1 MNRLVRAL
9 FFIMVIF
16 IVSGYGQSIKKRAT
30 IDVDMVRHHLR
41 EYREEYGIP
50 GAAAVVVT
58 SKSFLSIATDG
69 VRKLGE
75 PDSIQV
81 DDRFHIG
88 SNTKAM
94 TGFMAA
100 ALVEKGLINWNTRII
115 EVFPEFAESSRAVY
129 NDKTLKDLLSHRAR
143 IMPFTSGGE
152 FAQLPEFEGEKS
164 ERRRAFAGWLLQQEP
179 VEIDTVRGYV
189 YSNAGYGIAAVML
202 EKVSGKSW
210 EQLITD
216 ELFTPLGIDG
226 RFGWPAYDDADQPW
240 GHYYETDSQRVFPHD
255 PHDEYQLPDIASAA
269 GDVSVSILDY
279 GKFLQANLIG
289 LSGKDT
295 VLTAATY
302 EVLHLRVDSMMQY
315 AVGWGLREHEG
326 YKVSRHNGSAGT
338 FYCTALVFRDKD
350 LALGIMMNGITPE
363 AEKALADLRV
373 RIMEDYLE

>member
-1 MNRLVRAL
+1 MNNKV
-9 FFIMVIF
+9 MVF
-16 IVSGYGQSIKKRAT
+16 LAVYFASAAFGFGQTVKRMA

-58 SKSFLSIATDG
+58 SESFLSIATDG
-69 VRKLGE
+69 LRKLGE

-81 DDRFHIG
+81 DDKFHIG

-94 TGFMAA
+94 TGFVAGV
-100 ALVEKGLINWNTRII
+100 LVEKGLINWNTRILD
-115 EVFPEFAESSRAVY
+115 VFPEVAESAKDVY
-129 NDKTLKDLLSHRAR
+129 RDKTLKDLLSHRAR
-143 IMPFTSGGE
+143 IMPFTSGVE
-152 FAQLPEFEGEKS
+152 FANLPEFEGEKL
-164 ERRRAFAGWLLQQEP
+164 ERRKAFAHWLLEQEP

-189 YSNAGYGIAAVML
+189 YSNAGYGIAAAML

-210 EQLITD
+210 EQLMTD
-216 ELFTPLGIDG
+216 ELFAPLGIDG
-226 RFGWPAYDDADQPW
+226 KFGWPAYDDADQPW

-269 GDVSVSILDY
+269 GDVNLSILDY
-279 GKFLQANLIG
+279 GKFLQANLLG

-302 EVLHLRVDSMMQY
+302 EILHPCVDSMMQY
-315 AVGWGLREHEG
+315 GVGWGSREHEG

-338 FYCTALVFRDKD
+338 FYCTALVFREKD
-350 LALGIMMNGITPE
+350 LALGIMINGITPE

-373 RIMEDYLE
+373 SIMENYLE

>member
-1 MNRLVRAL
+1 MHKITAVVFVLLMSAPL
-9 FFIMVIF
+9 GF
-16 IVSGYGQSIKKRAT
+16 GQSAKKTAT
-30 IDVDMVRHHLR
+30 DVDMVRHHLR

-50 GAAAVVVT
+50 GIAAVVLT
-58 SKSFLSIATDG
+58 SDSILIIAVDG

-75 PDSIQV
+75 PDSVQI

-94 TGFMAA
+94 TGFVAGV
-100 ALVEKGLINWNTRII
+100 LVEKGLISWDTRILD
-115 EVFPEFAESSRAVY
+115 VFPEFAESSKDVY
-129 NDKTLKDLLSHRAR
+129 RDKTLKDLLSHRAR
-143 IMPFTSGGE
+143 IMPFTSGVE
-152 FAQLPEFEGEKS
+152 FANLPEFEGGKS

-179 VEIDTVRGYV
+179 VEVDTVRGYV
-189 YSNAGYGIAAVML
+189 YSNAGYGIVAAMM

-210 EQLITD
+210 EQLMTD
-216 ELFTPLGIDG
+216 ELFGPLGIDG
-226 RFGWPAYDDADQPW
+226 RFGWPAYEDADQPW

-269 GDVSVSILDY
+269 GDVSLSILDY

-289 LSGKDT
+289 LNGKDR

-302 EVLHLRVDSMMQY
+302 EVLHPCVDSMIQY
-315 AVGWGLREHEG
+315 GVGWGLREHEG

-350 LALGIMMNGITPE
+350 LALGIMTNAITTE